1 MVRVRLEAVRR
12 EQRWQNID
20 SVMLKKRMENKQL
33 LNRIIADRLLNFAA
47 SRPELSDPRVD
58 VKPVLPQNSSRQER
72 YEDRGLCA

>member
-20 SVMLKKRMENKQL
+20 TVMLKKWMENKQL
-33 LNRIIADRLLNFAA
+33 LNRIIADRLLSFAA

-58 VKPVLPQNSSRQER
+58 VKPLLPQNSSRQER
-72 YEDRGLCA
+72 YEDLGLCA